1 MSGAAVRE
9 CDPEAE
15 TSASV
20 SVVIPCLDEA
30 SSIEA
35 CVHAARA
42 AIDEGGYRG
51 EVIVVDNGSTDGSAL
66 ATPPARALWRSRGEA
81 TGTPISLGWRRLRG
95 KYIVMLD
102 ADL

>member
-1 MSGAAVRE
+1 M
-9 CDPEAE
+9 
-15 TSASV
+15 

-51 EVIVVDNGSTDGSAL
+51 EVIVVDNGSTDGSGASRP
-66 ATPPARALWRSRGEA
+66 PPARALWRSRAEA
-81 TGTPISLGWRRLRG
+81 WERLSRWAG
-95 KYIVMLD
+95 GG
-102 ADL
+102 